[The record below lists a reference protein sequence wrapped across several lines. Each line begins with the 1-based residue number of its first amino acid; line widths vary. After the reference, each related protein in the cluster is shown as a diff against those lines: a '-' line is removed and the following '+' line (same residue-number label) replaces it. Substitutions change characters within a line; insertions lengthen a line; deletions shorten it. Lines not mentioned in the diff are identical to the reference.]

1 MRGSRRSGAIFPFFG
16 RIFVEDTIH
25 REEGSEGGGGGGA
38 IKGGQLFIADEQG
51 ALEKCK
57 GARVSLTLRWPSEFD
72 KSGMPFGKHRR
83 AEGRQRKEETRFDAL
98 CPALPLS

>member
-1 MRGSRRSGAIFPFFG
+1 MKDERQPEIRGNFSLLWW
-16 RIFVEDTIH
+16 IFVEDTIH
-25 REEGSEGGGGGGA
+25 REEGA

-57 GARVSLTLRWPSEFD
+57 GAGVSLTLRWPSEFD
-72 KSGMPFGKHRR
+72 KSGMPFGKHR